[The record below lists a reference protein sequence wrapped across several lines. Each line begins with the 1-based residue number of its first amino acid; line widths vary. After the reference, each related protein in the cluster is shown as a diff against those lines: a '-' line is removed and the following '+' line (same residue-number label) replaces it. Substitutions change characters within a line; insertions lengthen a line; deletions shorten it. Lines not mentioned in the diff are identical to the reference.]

1 MDKSITIPVGD
12 LKTPSPGDVLK
23 RAFDI
28 VVSALALIL
37 LAPIFG
43 LIALGI
49 KRTSPGPVFYRGLRF
64 GKGGVPF
71 KILKFR
77 TMYENPTS
85 YNGPRVT
92 AQDDPRITPFGRWL
106 RDTKLNELPQFW
118 NVLKGEMSVVGPRPE
133 DPSLAQTWPAAVAR
147 EILSVR
153 PGITS
158 PASVQYHNEEMM
170 LTSKNLLGKY
180 LDELT
185 PDKLRMDQLYVR
197 HRSFAM
203 DLDTILW
210 TALLLLPMIRKQTPP
225 EGLLFVGPITRL
237 LKRYLNWF
245 TIDLIITFLSI
256 SFVRLFWPA
265 VETSPGRA
273 QELLV
278 VFGFSVLCSLISAAL
293 GVNRISWAKAT
304 LSDAF
309 DLIPSWLLATATAL
323 VVNYYLK
330 VYPVALILAASALA
344 LIGWVVVRFRTRL
357 IIYVLARSLHRAPT
371 SEMTRE
377 RVLVVGSG
385 RTAESVAWMFSNP
398 AYARKFRIV
407 GFVDNDL
414 FTQGMRIYGERVIG
428 SYRDI
433 PRLVRQHDIGAIL
446 LADHRIVNGEFS
458 DVVALCNSTPAR
470 VLVVPDIF
478 GSLGNLSRIISEG
491 FPTDEHPE
499 HPVAPLSACMYCMGR
514 FTPPAKPIPPAD
526 TPSEDKHEHSVLGS

>member
-1 MDKSITIPVGD
+1 MDKPLAIHTSTI
-12 LKTPSPGDVLK
+12 KSTSPGDVAK

-28 VVSALALIL
+28 FVSALALIL
-37 LAPIFG
+37 LAPILG
-43 LIALGI
+43 LIALGV
-49 KRTSPGPVFYRGLRF
+49 KRTSSGPVFYRGTRF

-77 TMYENPTS
+77 TMYENPAS
-85 YNGPRVT
+85 HNGPRVT

-118 NVLKGEMSVVGPRPE
+118 NVFIGEMSVVGPRPE
-133 DPSLAQTWPAAVAR
+133 DPCLAQTWPAAIAR

-210 TALLLLPMIRKQTPP
+210 TALLMLPMIRNHTPP
-225 EGLLFVGPITRL
+225 EALLFVGPITRL

-256 SFVRLFWPA
+256 SFVRLFWPT
-265 VETSPGRA
+265 VTSSPGRA

-278 VFGFSVLCSLISAAL
+278 VFAFSVLCSMISALL
-293 GVNRISWAKAT
+293 GVNRISWIKAT

-309 DLIPSWLLATATAL
+309 DLVPSWLLGTATAL
-323 VVNYYLK
+323 VVNAYVQ
-330 VYPVALILAASALA
+330 VYPVALILSASALA
-344 LIGWVVVRFRTRL
+344 LAGWVVVRFRTRL
-357 IIYVLARSLHRAPT
+357 IINLLSRTLHHAPT

-385 RTAESVAWMFSNP
+385 RTAEHVAWMFANP

-414 FTQGMRIYGERVIG
+414 FTQGMRIYGARVIG
-428 SYRDI
+428 SHKDI
-433 PRLVRQHDIGAIL
+433 PRLVRTHDIGAIL
-446 LADHRIVNGEFS
+446 LADHRIVNGELG
-458 DVVALCNSTPAR
+458 DVVAICNSTHAR

-478 GSLGNLSRIISEG
+478 GSLSGLSQIINEG
-491 FPTDEHPE
+491 FPADEHPT
-499 HPVAPLSACMYCMGR
+499 APLSACLYCMGR
-514 FTPPAKPIPPAD
+514 LGVNNNHPSHSEKHTED
-526 TPSEDKHEHSVLGS
+526 TNNEHSILER